1 MRILFVDDEPENV
14 STVSR
19 VLAEALDAD
28 VHIATS
34 VEEAVALLHT
44 AATDLVIADIFIP
57 LGSAPRESLGPRAR
71 RYSETVR
78 HLGGLVLL
86 DELDRVEPAPKVL
99 AHTAC
104 TDFALL
110 EVLGDRVHA
119 KVPKPAPVDVL
130 LRAALEALD
139 LPVPG

>member
-1 MRILFVDDEPENV
+1 MRIVFVDDEPENV
-14 STVSR
+14 ELVART
-19 VLAEALDAD
+19 LAEALDAE
-28 VHIATS
+28 VHVATT
-34 VEEAVALLHT
+34 VEQAVELLH
-44 AATDLVIADIFIP
+44 AAETDLVIADIFIP
-57 LGSAPRESLGPRAR
+57 LGRSPKGTLGPRAR
-71 RYSETVR
+71 RYAETVR

-86 DELDRVEPAPKVL
+86 DELDRVVPAPKVL